1 MSLPSD
7 TSLPSDISLPFDWT
21 TAFADKVMSP
31 DRAAEAVNSGDRV
44 MCGLPEPTAFL
55 EAVAQ
60 RAGLGNVTIFVPA
73 PRRGGVAVARHPGIE
88 VEAAFFSQVLREAG
102 AEAEIVPL
110 RLQDWAGYAR
120 RNPSRV
126 SVVQV
131 ATPSPDGTVRPGS
144 AMAGNGGMVH
154 RDRRPGDLVFGLVNP
169 VVPHVPGDTFHVDDF
184 DGLIEIPAHG
194 ATPVFDERTPP
205 SSLDP
210 FIGALDELIPDGATL
225 QSGVGGLTEVALSA
239 LTHKHD
245 LGIHTEIMCQG
256 LLDLMRSGAANGS
269 KKTIYPDQAIF
280 SIALPETFAFID
292 GNEDCR
298 ITHAE
303 VALDP
308 KVIAQNRT
316 MRCVNGAIEIDLWGQ
331 VNAEMINGVQFSGV
345 GGQLDFL
352 HGCQMADDAL
362 SIHLM
367 QATASG
373 GTRSRIVPRID
384 TSAVTATRYDTQVVV
399 TEFGIAWLKDA
410 SMRQKAERLI
420 AVAHPD
426 HRAELTE
433 NAERNGLM

>member
-1 MSLPSD
+1 MPTD
-7 TSLPSDISLPFDWT
+7 FDWT
-21 TAFADKVMSP
+21 AAYADKVRTP
-31 DRAAEAVNSGDRV
+31 AQAAAVVNSGDSV

-55 EAVAQ
+55 EA
-60 RAGLGNVTIFVPA
+60 LGERTELDSVTAFVPA
-73 PRRGGVAVARHPGIE
+73 PRRGGVAVARNPGIA
-88 VEAAFFSQVLREAG
+88 VQAAFFSQILREAG

-120 RNPSRV
+120 RNPPRV
-126 SVVQV
+126 AVVQV
-131 ATPSPDGTVRPGS
+131 ATPSPDGTVCPGS
-144 AMAGNGGMVH
+144 ALAGNAGMVLG
-154 RDRRPGDLVFGLVNP
+154 DRRPDDVVFGLVNP
-169 VVPHVPGDTFHVDDF
+169 VVPHVPGDAFHVDDF
-184 DGLIEIPAHG
+184 DGLIEIPSHG

-205 SSLDP
+205 DSLEP

-239 LTHKHD
+239 LTHKRD

-269 KKTIYPDQAIF
+269 KKTIYPNQTIF

-292 GNEDCR
+292 GNDDCR

-303 VALDP
+303 LALDP
-308 KVIAQNRT
+308 KVIAQNRD
-316 MRCVNGAIEIDLWGQ
+316 MRCVNGAIEVDLWGQ
-331 VNAEMINGVQFSGV
+331 ANAEMINGVQFSGV

-352 HGCQMADDAL
+352 HGCQMSDDAL

-373 GTRSRIVPRID
+373 GSRSRIVPRIN
-384 TSAVTATRYDTQVVV
+384 TNAVTATRYDTQVVV

-426 HRAELTE
+426 HQAELTE
-433 NAERNGLM
+433 AAQKNGLL